1 MRNDGGPTT
10 VPEASHAGAVRLSV
24 VLIARNQAEMI
35 GRLID
40 SVLGETAA
48 ITGTADVLLVDS
60 ASEDATLDVAAR
72 YPIKI
77 LRLASGQRLT
87 AAAGRSVGFEATAGE
102 SVLFLDG
109 DMELLPGWLPRAMD
123 VLASSPRIGAV
134 TGYVLNVTSEL
145 AATEENPGA
154 KAHGDGAVV
163 ELPCRR
169 VGGMGL
175 YRRTALERVG
185 SFNPSL
191 YSDEEPELCLRL
203 RRAGFRFVRIES
215 PAVRHYVGTERTFRS
230 LLARRRRR
238 LYLGHGQIIGSLL
251 GSDLLWPYLRARG
264 YGLAPAAV
272 LLAGLGCV
280 AWLAVAHAWVGV
292 AAWAALV
299 AAAVVFD
306 ALRKRS
312 LYRACY
318 SALHRLFIVEG
329 MVRGLLLHATRRRND
344 YQPRFDEV
352 K

>member
-1 MRNDGGPTT
+1 MRYDGGPTT
-10 VPEASHAGAVRLSV
+10 VSEGFHAGAGRLSV

-40 SVLGETAA
+40 SVLAETAA
-48 ITGTADVLLVDS
+48 IGAAEVVLVDS

-77 LRLASGQRLT
+77 LRLPHGQRLT

-134 TGYVLNVTSEL
+134 TGYIVNVTSEFE
-145 AATEENPGA
+145 AAEESPDSEG
-154 KAHGDGAVV
+154 HCGGGVV
-163 ELPCRR
+163 ELACRS

-175 YRRTALERVG
+175 YRRIALERAG

-203 RRAGFRFVRIES
+203 RRAGFHLVRIEL
-215 PAVRHYVGTERTFRS
+215 PAVRHFGAGEQTVRS

-238 LYLGHGQIIGSLL
+238 LYLGQGQIIGSLL

-264 YGLAPAAV
+264 YGFAPAAV

-280 AWLAVAHAWVGV
+280 AWLVVAHAWIGV
-292 AAWAALV
+292 AAWAGLV
-299 AAAVVFD
+299 AAVVVLD

-312 LYRACY
+312 LYRASY

-329 MVRGLLLHATRRRND
+329 MARGLLLHAARGRDD
-344 YQPRFDEV
+344 YQPRVEV
-352 K
+352 VK